1 MEQIEVISWQT
12 LNALKESATKIIEI
26 ISDLDTDDHM
36 SVFLKIEEDFL
47 EIYYSEIDSNYIRH
61 FDDED
66 ELYKFIEERKNE
78 LGEDKFDTIDYYN
91 ESEDEFGGENSSG
104 NLEGFSIR
112 SDDSEE
118 EF

>member
-1 MEQIEVISWQT
+1 MEQIEVMSWQT
-12 LNALKESATKIIEI
+12 LDALKESATKTIEI

-36 SVFLKIEEDFL
+36 SIFMKIDEDYL
-47 EIYYSEIDSNYIRH
+47 EIYYSEVDSNYIRR

-66 ELYKFIEERKNE
+66 EMYRFIEERKNE

-91 ESEDEFGGENSSG
+91 ENEDDFSGEGSSG

>member
-1 MEQIEVISWQT
+1 MEQIEVMSWQT
-12 LNALKESATKIIEI
+12 LDALKESATKTIET

-36 SVFLKIEEDFL
+36 SIFIKIDEDYL
-47 EIYYSEIDSNYIRH
+47 EIYYSEVDSNYIRH

-66 ELYKFIEERKNE
+66 EMYRYVEERKTE
-78 LGEDKFDTIDYYN
+78 LGEDKFNTIDYYN
-91 ESEDEFGGENSSG
+91 EGEDDFGNENSAG

>member
-1 MEQIEVISWQT
+1 MEQIEVMSWLT
-12 LNALKESATKIIEI
+12 LNALKESATKTYET

-36 SVFLKIEEDFL
+36 SVFLKIDEDYL
-47 EIYYSEIDSNYIRH
+47 EIYYSEVESNYIRKY
-61 FDDED
+61 DDED
-66 ELYKFIEERKNE
+66 EFYKIIEERKNE

-91 ESEDEFGGENSSG
+91 ENEDNFGGEGSSG

-118 EF
+118 DY

>member
-1 MEQIEVISWQT
+1 MEQIEVMSWLT
-12 LNALKESATKIIEI
+12 LDALKESATKTFET

-36 SVFLKIEEDFL
+36 SIFFKIDEDYL
-47 EIYYSEIDSNYIRH
+47 EIYYSEVESNYIRK

-66 ELYKFIEERKNE
+66 EFYKFIEERKNE

-91 ESEDEFGGENSSG
+91 ENEDNFGGETSG

-118 EF
+118 DY